1 MFTIKLANLKGYW
14 RHLFFAIGSLLVLRY
29 AYWRTTSTLP
39 STDSMIDFIPGA
51 VLYGAE
57 MFCVL
62 MLGLSLFVIS
72 RPIQRPQ
79 APSVSPEDAPTID
92 VFVPSYNE
100 DASLLAITLAA
111 AKAMDYP
118 QDKLTIYLL
127 DDGGTDQKVQSPDP
141 SVAAAALDRRAKL
154 QELCRTLGVQYLTR
168 ARNLQAKAGNLSN
181 GLLHSKGDLVVVFD
195 ADHAPAREFLK
206 ETVGFF
212 NHDPKLFLVQT
223 PHFFINPDPL
233 ERNLSTFTRM
243 PSEYEMFYG
252 IIQQGLDKWNAAFFC
267 GSAAVLRRTA
277 LEQAGGFA
285 GSSITEDCETALELH
300 AAGWNSIY
308 INKPMIAG
316 LQPETFASFIGQRTR
331 WCTGMLQILLM
342 KQPAFKKG
350 LTLAQRACYLSTCMS
365 WLFPIPRMV
374 FLFAPLLFIFFD
386 LKVYNATV
394 EEFGAYTLS
403 YLVAA
408 LLMQSYAYGR
418 VRWPWVSELYEYVQ
432 SIYLLPAIIGVIR
445 NPRRP
450 TFNVTAKGGSTD
462 EDALS
467 SLAWPYFV
475 IFGLLLSGAV
485 VVLYRMQYET
495 DAAGILA
502 IAGLWNLLNIFI
514 AGLALGVVSERAE
527 RRKVHRVPTRATG
540 ALEIDGIEIPVQI
553 VDASQGGLLVQ
564 ATGANSLRK
573 QMQGRLTVTSDA
585 HMKDSPPLVIEI
597 ASIRPHGE
605 HLMVGLSFTE
615 PGAAEY
621 STISGLMFGDLGLLR
636 EVRRVRQR
644 SRGLIPGTAQV
655 IAWSVAHTLR
665 GVGFALFRRKAG
677 AEPSPLTGK

>member
-1 MFTIKLANLKGYW
+1 
-14 RHLFFAIGSLLVLRY
+14 
-29 AYWRTTSTLP
+29 
-39 STDSMIDFIPGA
+39 
-51 VLYGAE
+51 
-57 MFCVL
+57 
-62 MLGLSLFVIS
+62 
-72 RPIQRPQ
+72 
-79 APSVSPEDAPTID
+79 
-92 VFVPSYNE
+92 
-100 DASLLAITLAA
+100 
-111 AKAMDYP
+111 
-118 QDKLTIYLL
+118 
-127 DDGGTDQKVQSPDP
+127 
-141 SVAAAALDRRAKL
+141 
-154 QELCRTLGVQYLTR
+154 
-168 ARNLQAKAGNLSN
+168 
-181 GLLHSKGDLVVVFD
+181 
-195 ADHAPAREFLK
+195 
-206 ETVGFF
+206 
-212 NHDPKLFLVQT
+212 
-223 PHFFINPDPL
+223 
-233 ERNLSTFTRM
+233 
-243 PSEYEMFYG
+243 
-252 IIQQGLDKWNAAFFC
+252 
-267 GSAAVLRRTA
+267 
-277 LEQAGGFA
+277 
-285 GSSITEDCETALELH
+285 
-300 AAGWNSIY
+300 
-308 INKPMIAG
+308 
-316 LQPETFASFIGQRTR
+316 
-331 WCTGMLQILLM
+331 
-342 KQPAFKKG
+342 
-350 LTLAQRACYLSTCMS
+350 MS

-450 TFNVTAKGGSTD
+450 TFNVTAKGDSTN

-485 VVLYRMQYET
+485 VALYRMQHET

-514 AGLALGVVSERAE
+514 AGLALGVVSERGE
-527 RRKVHRVPTRATG
+527 RRKVHRVPTRARGT
-540 ALEIDGIEIPVQI
+540 LEIDGAEVPVQI

-564 ATGANSLRK
+564 VPGAISLRK
-573 QMQGRLTVTSDA
+573 QMQGKLTVTSDA
-585 HMKDSPPLVIEI
+585 RMKDSPPLVIEI
-597 ASIRPHGE
+597 ASIRPQGE

-615 PGAAEY
+615 PGATAY

-644 SRGLIPGTAQV
+644 NRGLIPGTVQV

>member
-1 MFTIKLANLKGYW
+1 MFTIKLVNLKGYW

-39 STDSMIDFIPGA
+39 SIDSMIDFIPGA

-79 APSVSPEDAPTID
+79 APSLSPEDAPTID

-118 QDKLTIYLL
+118 QDKLTVYLL

-195 ADHAPAREFLK
+195 ADHAPAREFLR

-212 NHDPKLFLVQT
+212 HQDPKLFLVQT

-300 AAGWNSIY
+300 SAGWNSVY

-342 KQPAFKKG
+342 KRPAFKKG

-450 TFNVTAKGGSTD
+450 TFNVTAKGDSTN

-475 IFGLLLSGAV
+475 IFGLLLSGAA
-485 VVLYRMQYET
+485 VVLYRMQHET
-495 DAAGILA
+495 DATGILA

-514 AGLALGVVSERAE
+514 AGLALGVVSERGE
-527 RRKVHRVPTRATG
+527 RRKVHRVPTRARGT
-540 ALEIDGIEIPVQI
+540 LEIDGAEVPVQI

-564 ATGANSLRK
+564 VPGAISLRK
-573 QMQGRLTVTSDA
+573 QMQGKLTVTSDA
-585 HMKDSPPLVIEI
+585 RMKDSPPLVIEI
-597 ASIRPHGE
+597 ASIRPQGE

-615 PGAAEY
+615 PGATAY

-644 SRGLIPGTAQV
+644 NRGLIPGTVQV

>member
-39 STDSMIDFIPGA
+39 SIDSMIDFIPGA

-79 APSVSPEDAPTID
+79 APSLSPEDAPTID

-118 QDKLTIYLL
+118 QDKLTVYLL

-195 ADHAPAREFLK
+195 ADHAPAREFLR

-212 NHDPKLFLVQT
+212 HQDPKLFLVQT

-300 AAGWNSIY
+300 SAGWNSVY

-342 KQPAFKKG
+342 KRPAFKKG

-450 TFNVTAKGGSTD
+450 TFNVTAKGDSTN

-485 VVLYRMQYET
+485 VALYRMQHET

-514 AGLALGVVSERAE
+514 AGLALGVVSERGE
-527 RRKVHRVPTRATG
+527 RRKVHRVPTRARGT
-540 ALEIDGIEIPVQI
+540 LEIDGAEVPVQI

-564 ATGANSLRK
+564 VPGAISLRK
-573 QMQGRLTVTSDA
+573 QMQGKLTVTSDA
-585 HMKDSPPLVIEI
+585 RMKDSPPLVIEI
-597 ASIRPHGE
+597 ASIRPQGE
-605 HLMVGLSFTE
+605 HLMVGLSFME
-615 PGAAEY
+615 PGATAY

-644 SRGLIPGTAQV
+644 NRGLIPGTVQV

>member
-1 MFTIKLANLKGYW
+1 LAHDLDAPKH
-14 RHLFFAIGSLLVLRY
+14 RQHDRFH
-29 AYWRTTSTLP
+29 
-39 STDSMIDFIPGA
+39 PGA

-285 GSSITEDCETALELH
+285 GSSITRIAKRP
-300 AAGWNSIY
+300 WNS
-308 INKPMIAG
+308 
-316 LQPETFASFIGQRTR
+316 TR
-331 WCTGMLQILLM
+331 
-342 KQPAFKKG
+342 
-350 LTLAQRACYLSTCMS
+350 RA
-365 WLFPIPRMV
+365 
-374 FLFAPLLFIFFD
+374 
-386 LKVYNATV
+386 
-394 EEFGAYTLS
+394 
-403 YLVAA
+403 
-408 LLMQSYAYGR
+408 
-418 VRWPWVSELYEYVQ
+418 
-432 SIYLLPAIIGVIR
+432 
-445 NPRRP
+445 
-450 TFNVTAKGGSTD
+450 
-462 EDALS
+462 
-467 SLAWPYFV
+467 
-475 IFGLLLSGAV
+475 
-485 VVLYRMQYET
+485 
-495 DAAGILA
+495 
-502 IAGLWNLLNIFI
+502 
-514 AGLALGVVSERAE
+514 
-527 RRKVHRVPTRATG
+527 
-540 ALEIDGIEIPVQI
+540 
-553 VDASQGGLLVQ
+553 
-564 ATGANSLRK
+564 
-573 QMQGRLTVTSDA
+573 
-585 HMKDSPPLVIEI
+585 
-597 ASIRPHGE
+597 
-605 HLMVGLSFTE
+605 
-615 PGAAEY
+615 
-621 STISGLMFGDLGLLR
+621 
-636 EVRRVRQR
+636 
-644 SRGLIPGTAQV
+644 GTA
-655 IAWSVAHTLR
+655 STSTSR
-665 GVGFALFRRKAG
+665 
-677 AEPSPLTGK
+677 

>member
-1 MFTIKLANLKGYW
+1 MFTIKLVNLKGYW

-39 STDSMIDFIPGA
+39 SIDSMIDFIPGA

-79 APSVSPEDAPTID
+79 APSLSPEDAPTID

-118 QDKLTIYLL
+118 QDKLTVYLL

-195 ADHAPAREFLK
+195 ADHAPAREFLR

-212 NHDPKLFLVQT
+212 HQDPKLFLVQT

-300 AAGWNSIY
+300 SAGWNSVY

-342 KQPAFKKG
+342 KRPAFKKG

-450 TFNVTAKGGSTD
+450 TFNVTAKGDSTN

-485 VVLYRMQYET
+485 VALYRMQHET

-514 AGLALGVVSERAE
+514 AGLALGVVSERGE
-527 RRKVHRVPTRATG
+527 RRKVHRVPTRARGT
-540 ALEIDGIEIPVQI
+540 LEIDGAEVPVQI

-564 ATGANSLRK
+564 VPGAISLRK
-573 QMQGRLTVTSDA
+573 QMQGKLTVTSDA
-585 HMKDSPPLVIEI
+585 RMKDSPPLVIEI
-597 ASIRPHGE
+597 ASIRPQGE

-615 PGAAEY
+615 PGATAY

-644 SRGLIPGTAQV
+644 NRGLIPGTVQV